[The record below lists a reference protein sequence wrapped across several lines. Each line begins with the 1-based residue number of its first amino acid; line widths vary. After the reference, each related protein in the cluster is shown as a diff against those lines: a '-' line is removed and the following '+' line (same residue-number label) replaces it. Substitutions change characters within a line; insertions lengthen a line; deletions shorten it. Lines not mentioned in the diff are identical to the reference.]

1 MNFAEAGELIRAARD
16 KAGLSQ
22 AALAHSL
29 HMSRATISKIENG
42 IVEEIGVRKLAQ
54 LCDRLGLDIVVKAR
68 RPLTLH
74 EAYTKNRQERREAFR
89 ETDATLA
96 KLKPD
101 IG

>member
-1 MNFAEAGELIRAARD
+1 MNFTEAGDIIRQARD

-22 AALAHSL
+22 AALARAL
-29 HMSRATISKIENG
+29 RMSRATVSKIENG

-54 LCDRLGLDIVVKAR
+54 LCDRLGLDIVVKER

-74 EAYTKNRQERREAFR
+74 EAYAKNRQERREAFR

-101 IG
+101 RG

>member
-1 MNFAEAGELIRAARD
+1 MNFAEAGNRIREARE
-16 KAGLSQ
+16 KAGLTQ
-22 AALAHSL
+22 AALARSL

-54 LCDRLGLDIVVKAR
+54 ICGRLGLEILIRER

-74 EAYTKNRQERREAFR
+74 EASAKNRQERRDAFR

-96 KLKPD
+96 QLRPD
-101 IG
+101 GG